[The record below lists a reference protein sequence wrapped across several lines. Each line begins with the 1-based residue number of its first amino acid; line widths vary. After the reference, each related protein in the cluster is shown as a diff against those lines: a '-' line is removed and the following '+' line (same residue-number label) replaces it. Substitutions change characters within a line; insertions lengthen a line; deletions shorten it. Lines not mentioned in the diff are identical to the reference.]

1 MSEDHIKTYNEN
13 AKRHNKRVRRV
24 TMNEKDFFKALQ
36 NLVKDTNVDYSQE
49 FVGDEE
55 QDEIYVKF
63 KGIKEVED
71 EILR

>member
-1 MSEDHIKTYNEN
+1 
-13 AKRHNKRVRRV
+13 
-24 TMNEKDFFKALQ
+24 MNEKDFFKALQ